1 MTLPRGTQGRL
12 TGIPEAE
19 LGSLERDLQAISV
32 QYRERCSRLPL
43 SDQKQTALARLYA
56 GARRL
61 RQAVQEGAVAD
72 AIIEIG
78 SNLMGCEKMALF
90 LLREHWNRVVLLS
103 SVGLT
108 LEQTEA
114 MHMNA
119 REIIQEA
126 PTDDIYIQSEAG
138 KPDPFLS
145 SLGVTAYVP
154 FWLDDATK
162 GAIVFFDLLP
172 QRNGLDAADRELLK
186 LLSDYAGRCLS
197 AGSTKEEIL
206 G

>member
-1 MTLPRGTQGRL
+1 MGP
-12 TGIPEAE
+12 
-19 LGSLERDLQAISV
+19 LEQDLQALSA

-43 SDQKQTALARLYA
+43 NDKKQTALARLYA

-61 RQAVQEGAVAD
+61 REAVQEGRVAD
-72 AIIEIG
+72 AILEIG
-78 SNLMGCEKMALF
+78 SNLMGCEKMALL
-90 LLREHWNRVVLLS
+90 LLRKHWNNVVLLS
-103 SVGLT
+103 SVGLN
-108 LEQTEA
+108 LEQIEA

-119 REIIQEA
+119 KGIIEEA
-126 PTDDIYIQSEAG
+126 PTEDIDIQSEAG
-138 KPDPFLS
+138 KPDRFLS

-154 FWLDDATK
+154 FRVDDMTK

-172 QRNGLDAADRELLK
+172 QRMGLDGADRELLK

-197 AGSTKEEIL
+197 AGEAKEEIP